1 MIKKPLSKDE
11 KRQERMRKKLYER
24 TKKEIAQGKYF
35 ESKREE
41 NVIHWCTFFRRNIH
55 RFATNYLGLKLYLYQ
70 YIVLY
75 LMNISPVAVL
85 VCARAFAKSWIT
97 TCYACCICLLY
108 PNSKVVCTALT
119 KLLVS
124 QEEIFGKKYSV
135 NLWKY

>member
-1 MIKKPLSKDE
+1 MTKKPLSKDE

-85 VCARAFAKSWIT
+85 VCARAFAKSCKT
-97 TCYACCICLLY
+97 TFAQISTVYILSAVEQM
-108 PNSKVVCTALT
+108 SK
-119 KLLVS
+119 
-124 QEEIFGKKYSV
+124 
-135 NLWKY
+135 